1 MRVFAAVLALVIVA
15 SLAACGDD
23 DAPTDASS
31 AEPTAEPTV
40 EPTAEPTAVEPTA
53 VGDSIANLEVTREV
67 LGLDTL
73 VLEEPIED
81 GSHPVLSWQPVD
93 GAASYWLVV
102 HDAEGGPYWAWTG
115 ADTSVRL
122 GGGDR
127 AETNQT
133 AALSAA
139 LTWSVLALDA
149 DGIPLAVSGEG
160 QLAP

>member
-1 MRVFAAVLALVIVA
+1 MRVFAAVLALVILA

-31 AEPTAEPTV
+31 AEPTAG
-40 EPTAEPTAVEPTA
+40 PTAEPTAEATAEPTA
-53 VGDSIANLEVTREV
+53 VGDSIANLDVTREV